1 MNPEE
6 GSNDNKCKVDASL
19 DEMDVSATQSQQFN
33 PNKVDST
40 FPKKKKKSSE
50 ASEPNS
56 STSLIDAAMLLGD
69 NIRTV
74 DLQLSRSIAFEVL
87 IQEKSEMI
95 S

>member
-1 MNPEE
+1 MSRLHNR
-6 GSNDNKCKVDASL
+6 NSL
-19 DEMDVSATQSQQFN
+19 IQI
-33 PNKVDST
+33 KYST

-56 STSLIDAAMLLGD
+56 STSLIDAATLLGD
-69 NIRTV
+69 NIRTI
-74 DLQLSRSIAFEVL
+74 DLQLSRSIASEVL